1 MAESGIKSYFPSQ
14 TVSDAEKLSYD
25 YGLKVGKAI
34 EQEWFNNDRGNDRGN
49 GRYKSNHND
58 FHNLRLYARGEQSIQ
73 KYKDELSI
81 NGDLSYLNLDWKP
94 VPIISKF
101 VDIVV
106 NGMAQRTYDIKAYS
120 QSPNGV
126 EKRTEYMESIM
137 RDMALQQFDQEAE
150 AKFGINMRES
160 EVRELPESNEELGLH
175 MQLNYKQAVELAEEQ
190 ALSVLFEGNKYELI
204 KKRFYYDL
212 TVLGIGAVKT
222 DFNTSEGVVID
233 YVDPANLVYSYTD
246 SPYFEDIYYV
256 GEVKT
261 IPVNELAKE
270 FPHLSESDLKDIMKN
285 KSNNRSNY
293 NSRHNYDKED
303 NNTIQV
309 LYFNYKTYMN
319 EVYKMKET
327 GTGADKIISKDDSF
341 NPPEEKEGGY
351 SKMLRSIE
359 CLYDGAMI
367 LGTDKLLKWEM
378 SKNMMRPKS
387 DYTKVKMNYAIVA
400 PRMYDGRIDSLVKRI
415 TGFAD
420 MIQLTHLK
428 LQQVMSRM
436 VPDGVY
442 LDADGLA
449 EVDLGNGTN
458 YNPQE
463 ALNMFFQ
470 TGSVI
475 GRSFTSEGDMN
486 PGKVPIQE
494 ITSGSG
500 GNKMQALIGNYNYYM
515 QMIRDCTGLN
525 EARDGSTPDA
535 NALVGVQKLA
545 AANSNTATRHILQ
558 AGLFLTAETAECLSL
573 RISDII
579 EYSPTKDAFIQA
591 IGAHNVATLEEMT
604 ELHLYDF
611 GIFLELQ
618 PDEEEKTKLENN
630 IQMALQQQSI
640 ELEDAIDLR
649 EIKNI
654 KLANQLLKIRRKKKQ
669 ERDRQLQM
677 ENIQA
682 QTKSNTE
689 SAQAA
694 AQVELKKNQAL
705 TQSKIQIAQQQ
716 AQLDAQKMM
725 QEVASKKE
733 LMQMEFQMNMKLKQ
747 MEVQTVMGRE
757 TQKEN
762 RKDERTKLQAGQQKN
777 LVDRRNSQQ
786 SELIDQR
793 QGGKPP
799 KNFESAGNDTLGG
812 GFDLGAFDPS

>member
-14 TVSDAEKLSYD
+14 TVSDAEKLSHD

-34 EQEWFNNDRGNDRGN
+34 EQEWFNNDRGSN
-49 GRYKSNHND
+49 RYKSNHNN

-106 NGMAQRTYDIKAYS
+106 NGIAERTYDIKAYS
-120 QSPNGV
+120 QDAFGV
-126 EKRTEYMESIM
+126 TKRTKYMESILN
-137 RDMALQQFDQEAE
+137 DMEYREFDNFVSNNLGVNT
-150 AKFGINMRES
+150 KES
-160 EVRELPESNEELGLH
+160 EVEELPETTEELQLH
-175 MQLNYKQAVELAEEQ
+175 MQLNYKQAVEIAEEQ
-190 ALSVLFEGNKYELI
+190 ALNVLFEGSKYELTQ
-204 KKRFYYDL
+204 KRFYYDL

-222 DFNTSEGVVID
+222 SFNTSEGVVID

-246 SPYFEDIYYV
+246 SPYFDDIYYV
-256 GEVKT
+256 GEVKS
-261 IPVNELAKE
+261 IPVNELAKQ
-270 FPHLSESDLKDIMKN
+270 FPHLSESDLEDIMKN
-285 KSNNRSNY
+285 KSFNKNN
-293 NSRHNYDKED
+293 NSTRYSSDNED

-319 EVYKMKET
+319 EVYKVKET
-327 GTGADKIISKDDSF
+327 GSGADKIIPKDDSF
-341 NPPEEKEGGY
+341 NPPENMEGGF

-367 LGTDKLLKWEM
+367 LGTNKLLKWEM
-378 SKNMMRPKS
+378 AKNMMRPKS
-387 DYTKVKMNYAIVA
+387 DFTKVKMNYAIVA
-400 PRMYDGRIDSLVKRI
+400 PRMYNGKIDSLVKRI

-428 LQQVMSRM
+428 LQQVMSRL

-449 EVDLGNGTN
+449 EIDLGNGTN

-494 ITSGSG
+494 IQSGSG
-500 GNKMQALIGNYNYYM
+500 GQKMQSLIGTYNYYL
-515 QMIRDCTGLN
+515 QMIRDVTGLN
-525 EARDGSTPDA
+525 EARDGSLPDK

-558 AGLFLTAETAECLSL
+558 AGLYLTAETAECLSL

-579 EYSPTKDAFIQA
+579 EYSPTKDAFIQQL
-591 IGAHNVATLEEMT
+591 GAHSVATLKEMS

-611 GIFLELQ
+611 GIFIELQ
-618 PDEEEKTKLENN
+618 PDEEERQLLENN
-630 IQMALQQQSI
+630 IQMAIQQQII
-640 ELEDAIDLR
+640 ELADAIDIR

-654 KLANQLLKIRRKKKQ
+654 KLANQLLKIRRKKKLD
-669 ERDRQLQM
+669 RDQAMQQQ
-677 ENIQA
+677 NIEAQA
-682 QTKSNTE
+682 QANQQ

-694 AQVELKKNQAL
+694 AQAEVQKNQAL
-705 TQSKIQIAQQQ
+705 NAGVAEIEQLK
-716 AQLDAQKMM
+716 AQLGSQKMM
-725 QEVASKKE
+725 QEVEHKKE
-733 LMQMEFQMNMKLKQ
+733 LMQLEFQMNMQLKS
-747 MEVQTVMGRE
+747 MEVESVKG
-757 TQKEN
+757 KEKEKED
-762 RKDERTKLQAGQQKN
+762 RKDERTKIQAT
-777 LVDRRNSQQ
+777 QQ

-793 QGGKPP
+793 KNEKPP
-799 KNFESAGNDTLGG
+799 KNFESAGNDILGG
-812 GFDLGAFDPS
+812 GFDLGSFDPR

>member
-1 MAESGIKSYFPSQ
+1 MAYSGIKSYFPSQ

-25 YGLKVGKAI
+25 YGLKVAKAI
-34 EQEWFNNDRGNDRGN
+34 ETEWFNNDRSIDK
-49 GRYKSNHND
+49 YKSNLNE
-58 FHNLRLYARGEQSIQ
+58 FHKLRLYARGEQSIQ

-94 VPIISKF
+94 VPIVAKF

-106 NGMAQRTYDIKAYS
+106 NGIAERTYDIKAFS
-120 QSPNGV
+120 QDAYGV
-126 EKRTEYMESIM
+126 SKRTEYMDSILADM
-137 RDMALQQFDQEAE
+137 RTKELDAFSKQA
-150 AKFGINMRES
+150 FGISLAENDPATLPDS
-160 EVRELPESNEELGLH
+160 EEELGLH

-190 ALSVLFEGNKYELI
+190 ALNVLFEGNKYELT

-222 DFNTSEGVVID
+222 DFTTSEGITVN

-256 GEVKT
+256 GEVKS
-261 IPVNELAKE
+261 IPVNELAKQ
-270 FPHLSESDLKDIMKN
+270 FPHLTEDDLEDIMKN
-285 KSNNRSNY
+285 KATNRNNY
-293 NSRHNYDKED
+293 NTRYSVDKED

-319 EVYKMKET
+319 EVYKIKET
-327 GTGADKIISKDDSF
+327 GTGADKIIPKDDNF
-341 NPPEEKEGGY
+341 NPPENKEGGY
-351 SKMLRSIE
+351 SRLLRSIE
-359 CLYDGAMI
+359 CLYEGALI
-367 LGTDKLLKWEM
+367 LGTDKLLKWNM

-387 DYTKVKMNYAIVA
+387 DFTKVKMNYAIVA
-400 PRMYDGRIDSLVKRI
+400 PRMYNGKIDSLVKRI

-449 EVDLGNGTN
+449 EIDLGNGTN

-475 GRSFTSEGDMN
+475 GRSFTQDGDLN

-494 ITSGSG
+494 ITSGNG
-500 GNKMQALIGNYNYYM
+500 GNKMQALIANYNYYL
-515 QMIRDCTGLN
+515 QMIRDVTGLN
-525 EARDGSTPDA
+525 EARDGSMPDK

-579 EYSPTKDAFIQA
+579 EYSPTKNAFIQA
-591 IGAHNVATLEEMT
+591 IGAHNVATLEEMS

-611 GIFLELQ
+611 GIFIELQ
-618 PDEEEKTKLENN
+618 PDEEEKMMLENN
-630 IQMALQQQSI
+630 IQMALQQQNI

-654 KLANQLLKIRRKKKQ
+654 KLANQMLKIRRQKKQ
-669 ERDRQLQM
+669 ERDRQLQLQ
-677 ENIQA
+677 NIQA
-682 QTKSNTE
+682 QTQSNTQA
-689 SAQAA
+689 AQAA
-694 AQVELKKNQAL
+694 AQIDVQKNQAL
-705 TQSKIQIAQQQ
+705 TQSKAQLEQLQ
-716 AQLDAQKMM
+716 AQLQSAKME
-725 QEVASKKE
+725 QEVEYKKQ
-733 LMQMEFQMNMKLKQ
+733 LMQLEFQMNMQLKSA
-747 MEVQTVMGRE
+747 EVEGLKNRE
-757 TQKEN
+757 KEKED
-762 RKDERTKLQAGQQKN
+762 RKDERTKIQAT
-777 LVDRRNSQQ
+777 QQ
-786 SELIDQR
+786 SEMIEQR
-793 QGGKPP
+793 KSGKPP
-799 KNFESAGNDTLGG
+799 KNFESAGNDILGG
-812 GFDLGAFDPS
+812 GFDLGVFDPR

>member
-1 MAESGIKSYFPSQ
+1 MAESGMKSYFPSQ
-14 TVSDAEKLSYD
+14 TVNDAEKLSYE

-34 EQEWFNNDRGNDRGN
+34 ETEWFNNNRNLNKYRN
-49 GRYKSNHND
+49 NFNN

-94 VPIISKF
+94 VPIIPKF

-106 NGMAQRTYDIKAYS
+106 NGISERTYDIKAFS
-120 QSPNGV
+120 QDPYGMK
-126 EKRTEYMESIM
+126 ERTDYMEAVM
-137 RDMALQQFDQEAE
+137 NDMQFKEFDQFTAE
-150 AKFGINMRES
+150 NFGVNTRDS
-160 EVRELPESNEELGLH
+160 EEKELPETPEELQLH
-175 MQLNYKQAVELAEEQ
+175 MQLTYKQAVEIAEEQ
-190 ALSVLFEGNKYELI
+190 ALNVLMEGNNYELI

-222 DFNTSEGVVID
+222 SFNTSEGVVID

-256 GEVKT
+256 GEVKS
-261 IPVNELAKE
+261 IPVNELAKQ
-270 FPHLSESDLKDIMKN
+270 FPHLTETDLEDIMKN
-285 KSNNRSNY
+285 KHYNRDNY
-293 NSRHNYDKED
+293 NTRHSADKED
-303 NNTIQV
+303 NNTVQV

-319 EVYKMKET
+319 EVYKVKEVAT
-327 GTGADKIISKDDSF
+327 GGDKIIPKDDTF
-341 NPPEEKEGGY
+341 NPPENMEGGY
-351 SKMLRSIE
+351 TRLLRSVE

-378 SKNMMRPKS
+378 AKNMMRPKS

-400 PRMYDGRIDSLVKRI
+400 PRMYDGKIDSLVKRI

-428 LQQVMSRM
+428 LQQVMARL

-449 EVDLGNGTN
+449 EIDLGNGTN

-475 GRSFTSEGDMN
+475 GRSFTQDGDIN

-500 GNKMQALIGNYNYYM
+500 GNKMQALIGNYNYYL
-515 QMIRDCTGLN
+515 QMIRDTTGLN
-525 EARDGSTPDA
+525 EARDGSTPDK

-558 AGLFLTAETAECLSL
+558 AGLYLTAETAECLSL

-579 EYSPTKDAFIQA
+579 EYSPTRDAFIQA
-591 IGAHNVATLEEMT
+591 IGVHNMATLEEISS
-604 ELHLYDF
+604 LHLYDF
-611 GIFLELQ
+611 GIFITLQ
-618 PDEEEKTKLENN
+618 PDEEEKAVLENN

-654 KLANQLLKIRRKKKQ
+654 KLANQLLKIRRTKKQ
-669 ERDRQLQM
+669 ERDRLLQL

-682 QTKSNTE
+682 QSASNTQA
-689 SAQAA
+689 AQAA
-694 AQVELKKNQAL
+694 AQIEMQKDQAL
-705 TQSKIQIAQQQ
+705 TQSKLQLEQ
-716 AQLDAQKMM
+716 AKSQLESQKMQ
-725 QEVASKKE
+725 QEVLHKKE
-733 LMQMEFQMNMKLKQ
+733 LMALEFEYNMQLKGIEIDG
-747 MEVQTVMGRE
+747 MKERE
-757 TQKEN
+757 KQKED
-762 RKDERTKLQAGQQKN
+762 RKDERTKIQAT
-777 LVDRRNSQQ
+777 QQ
-786 SELIDQR
+786 SEMIEQR
-793 QGGKPP
+793 NSGKPP
-799 KNFESAGNDTLGG
+799 KNFESAGNDILGG
-812 GFDLGAFDPS
+812 GFDLGAFDPR

>member
-34 EQEWFNNDRGNDRGN
+34 EQEWFNNDRGSS
-49 GRYKSNHND
+49 RYRSNHND

-106 NGMAQRTYDIKAYS
+106 NGIAERTYDIKAYS
-120 QSPNGV
+120 QDPYGV
-126 EKRTEYMESIM
+126 AKRTKYMESILSDM
-137 RDMALQQFDQEAE
+137 RTKELNEFSKQA
-150 AKFGINMRES
+150 FGISIAENDE
-160 EVRELPESNEELGLH
+160 ETLPETQQELELH
-175 MQLNYKQAVELAEEQ
+175 MQLTYKQSVELAEEQ
-190 ALSVLFEGNKYELI
+190 ALNVLMEGNKYELI
-204 KKRFYYDL
+204 KKQFYYDL

-222 DFNTSEGVVID
+222 SFNTSEGVTID

-246 SPYFEDIYYV
+246 SPYFDDIYYV
-256 GEVKT
+256 GEVKS
-261 IPVNELAKE
+261 IPVNELAKQ
-270 FPHLSESDLKDIMKN
+270 FPHLTESDLEDIMKN
-285 KSNNRSNY
+285 KSYNRSNY
-293 NSRHNYDKED
+293 NSRHNYNKED

-319 EVYKMKET
+319 EVYKVKET
-327 GTGADKIISKDDSF
+327 GTGADKIIPKDDSF
-341 NPPEEKEGGY
+341 NPPKDMEGGY
-351 SKMLRSIE
+351 SRLLRSIE

-367 LGTDKLLKWEM
+367 LGTNKLLKWEM

-387 DYTKVKMNYAIVA
+387 DFTKVKMNYSIVA

-428 LQQVMSRM
+428 LQQVMARM

-475 GRSFTSEGDMN
+475 GRSFTQDGDMN
-486 PGKVPIQE
+486 PGKVPIKE

-500 GNKMQALIGNYNYYM
+500 GNKMQALIGNYNYYL
-515 QMIRDCTGLN
+515 QMIRDVTGLN
-525 EARDGSTPDA
+525 EARDGSMPDK

-558 AGLFLTAETAECLSL
+558 AGLYLTAETAECLSL

-591 IGAHNVATLEEMT
+591 IGTHNVATLKEMT

-611 GIFLELQ
+611 GIFLELS
-618 PDEEEKTKLENN
+618 PDEEEQAILENN
-630 IQMALQQQSI
+630 IQMALQQQTI

-649 EIKNI
+649 EIRNI
-654 KLANQLLKIRRKKKQ
+654 KLANQLLKIRRKKKADKDQ
-669 ERDRQLQM
+669 AMQQQNM
-677 ENIQA
+677 QQQA
-682 QTKSNTE
+682 QLNQQ

-694 AQVELKKNQAL
+694 AQADVQKNQAL
-705 TQSKIQIAQQQ
+705 NAGKAELMQMEAQIET
-716 AQLDAQKMM
+716 QKMM
-725 QEVASKKE
+725 QEVQMKKE
-733 LMQMEFQMNMKLKQ
+733 LMALEFQYNMQLK
-747 MEVQTVMGRE
+747 EVEVDGIKNRE
-757 TQKEN
+757 KQKED
-762 RKDERTKLQAGQQKN
+762 RKDERTKIQAT
-777 LVDRRNSQQ
+777 QQ
-786 SELIDQR
+786 SEMIEQR
-793 QGGKPP
+793 NSGKPP
-799 KNFESAGNDTLGG
+799 KNFESAGNDILGG

>member
-14 TVSDAEKLSYD
+14 TVGDAEKLSYE

-34 EQEWFNNDRGNDRGN
+34 EQEWFNNNTN
-49 GRYKSNHND
+49 VNRYKSNSND

-94 VPIISKF
+94 IPIISKF

-106 NGMAQRTYDIKAYS
+106 NGIAERMYDIKAFS

-126 EKRTEYMESIM
+126 KKRTEFMESVLSDM
-137 RDMALQQFDQEAE
+137 RMEEFNADVDQR
-150 AKFGINMRES
+150 FGIDMKES
-160 EVRELPESNEELGLH
+160 GMQELPQSEEELGIH
-175 MQLNYKQAVELAEEQ
+175 MQLTYKQAVELAEEQ
-190 ALSVLFEGNKYELI
+190 ALNVLFRGNNYELI
-204 KKRFYYDL
+204 KKRFYHDL

-222 DFNTSEGVVID
+222 SFNTSEGVVID

-246 SPYFEDIYYV
+246 SPYFDDIYYV

-261 IPVNELAKE
+261 IPVNELAKQ
-270 FPHLSESDLKDIMKN
+270 FPHLTESDLEDIIKN
-285 KSNNRSNY
+285 KSFNKNNNTTRYSA
-293 NSRHNYDKED
+293 SKED

-309 LYFNYKTYMN
+309 LYFNYKSYMN
-319 EVYKMKET
+319 EVYKVKET
-327 GTGADKIISKDDSF
+327 GTGADKIIPKDDSF
-341 NPPEEKEGGY
+341 NPPENMEGGF
-351 SKMLRSIE
+351 SRMLRSIE
-359 CLYDGAMI
+359 CLYEGVMI

-378 SKNMMRPKS
+378 SKNMMRSKS
-387 DYTKVKMNYAIVA
+387 DFTKVKMNYAIVA
-400 PRMYDGRIDSLVKRI
+400 PRMYNGKIDSLVKRI

-428 LQQVMSRM
+428 LQQVLSRM

-442 LDADGLA
+442 LDVDGLA

-500 GNKMQALIGNYNYYM
+500 GNKMQALIGNYNYYL

-525 EARDGSTPDA
+525 EARDGSMPEK
-535 NALVGVQKLA
+535 NALVGIQKMA

-558 AGLFLTAETAECLSL
+558 SGLFLTAEVAECLSL
-573 RISDII
+573 RISDIL
-579 EYSPTKDAFIQA
+579 EYSPTADAFIQA
-591 IGAHNVATLEEMT
+591 IGAHNVATLDEMS

-611 GIFLELQ
+611 GIFIELQ
-618 PDEEEKTKLENN
+618 PDEEEKAILENN

-649 EIKNI
+649 EIRNL
-654 KLANQLLKIRRKKKQ
+654 KLANQLLKIRRQKKQ
-669 ERDRQLQM
+669 QKDRQLQL

-682 QTKSNTE
+682 QTKSNTQA
-689 SAQAA
+689 AQAA
-694 AQVELKKNQAL
+694 AQAEIQKNQAL
-705 TQSKIQIAQQQ
+705 NTGKAKLMQMESQM
-716 AQLDAQKMM
+716 DAQKMQ
-725 QEVASKKE
+725 QEIEAKKQ
-733 LMQMEFQMNMKLKQ
+733 LMALEFQYNMQLKNI
-747 MEVQTVMGRE
+747 EVGGVKDRE
-757 TQKEN
+757 NQKED
-762 RKDERTKLQAGQQKN
+762 RKDKRTKIQA
-777 LVDRRNSQQ
+777 SQQ

-793 QGGKPP
+793 KNEKPP

-812 GFDLGAFDPS
+812 GFDLGSFDPR